1 MGESHF
7 IPSILLSRPQAMC
20 GRPTSLSGGPQ
31 IPLFA
36 FSTGLHLERGRIVGP
51 SVGRLPPSQVKER
64 GGDEG
69 LVLIFAPPARSI
81 SRVRRPGAHLQALPG
96 AGALKQRI
104 PLQPPL
110 RSRALHLV
118 TRRARRGRGAE
129 PRELRPRDCCPELPN
144 ASGEAG
150 GYCGNPR
157 QCLCRAL
164 ALPGGEIQ
172 PPPRSSPQLS
182 SRGGAG

>member
-1 MGESHF
+1 
-7 IPSILLSRPQAMC
+7 MC
-20 GRPTSLSGGPQ
+20 GRPTSLSGGRQ

-36 FSTGLHLERGRIVGP
+36 FSTGLHLESGRIMGP
-51 SVGRLPPSQVKER
+51 SVGRLLPSQVKER
-64 GGDEG
+64 GRDEG
-69 LVLIFAPPARSI
+69 FVLISAPPSRSI

-96 AGALKQRI
+96 AGVLKQRV
-104 PLQPPL
+104 PLQPPV

-129 PRELRPRDCCPELPN
+129 RREFRPRDCCPELPN

-150 GYCGNPR
+150 GLR
-157 QCLCRAL
+157 QLPSGLWHCR
-164 ALPGGEIQ
+164 GGIH